1 MTSSPWAHKR
11 KSTQKP
17 FLISECKGNH
27 INSITALFSI
37 VCQLLSTNF
46 YYFLPISTTQCFQT
60 RKIPFTDASLRIHEG
75 DFPLPLISQPLNPKL
90 YPYFR

>member
-27 INSITALFSI
+27 INSITALFSV

-46 YYFLPISTTQCFQT
+46 YYFLLISTTH
-60 RKIPFTDASLRIHEG
+60 RYNRIYSCNM
-75 DFPLPLISQPLNPKL
+75 LIKQK
-90 YPYFR
+90 F